1 MNTFTTNPKNY
12 DIYHKGE
19 LEREGEREREGEEG
33 GEGGRGSVAAFS
45 SGQFSSLGPRPFPCR
60 FILSAFPH
68 HDLLYMYV
76 LSAGIIC
83 V

>member
-1 MNTFTTNPKNY
+1 MNTNPKN
-12 DIYHKGE
+12 YHKGE
-19 LEREGEREREGEEG
+19 LEREGEREREKR
-33 GEGGRGSVAAFS
+33 EGGRGSVAAFS

-68 HDLLYMYV
+68 HDLLHMYV